1 MNMKNKDHD
10 LETTH
15 RVSIVIINWNNWM
28 DTLECLKSLLN
39 INNSVFQIVL
49 VDNNSTDDSGILPD
63 KYPWK
68 LLNLEKVN

>member
-1 MNMKNKDHD
+1 MKNKDHD

-49 VDNNSTDDSGILPD
+49 VDNNSTDDSITQIRDFARQNTPG
-63 KYPWK
+63 
-68 LLNLEKVN
+68 NC